1 MMPRRQRALDIL
13 VIIILTLLI
22 GCILILACGANP
34 AEAFLLFIQGI
45 FKNKSSM
52 VEVLVKACPLILTA
66 LGCSVAY
73 RTGFFTIGAEGQFY
87 VGAMVTAML
96 SLNLTPVPGVPRIV
110 LALAGGFIGGGL
122 WALIAAVLKARFD
135 ISEIIIT
142 IMLNY
147 IAIYFL
153 GYAVRSFLMDPEG
166 NVPQSAKIPQ
176 DGQLR
181 IMFTGTRFH
190 PGIIIAVLCVI
201 AVWFLMTRMTVGY
214 ELKVVGLNQRA
225 AAVNGISVMKNIIL
239 SAFLSGGFAALA
251 GGIEVLAVQK
261 KLLEGISAECGYT
274 AVLIA
279 LIAGNHPLGVLA
291 AAVVYAAVQTV
302 AGSMQRQLGVP
313 SSIVN
318 ILIGAVVILIL
329 AKDLFHLK
337 GKHSRQQT
345 GRMEKPDGGSRPAGN
360 QAGGSPGNHA
370 DGPQGVPDRKGGSQ
384 I

>member
-1 MMPRRQRALDIL
+1 MMQRHQKALEII

-22 GCILILACGANP
+22 GSILILSCGANP
-34 AEAFLLFIQGI
+34 AEALGLFFQGI

-52 VEVLVKACPLILTA
+52 AEVLVKACPLILTA

-87 VGAMVTAML
+87 IGAMITAML
-96 SLNLTPVPGVPRIV
+96 SLNLPQVPGVPRIV
-110 LALAGGFIGGGL
+110 IALAGGFIGGGL

-190 PGIIIAVLCVI
+190 PGIIIAVLCVLV
-201 AVWFLMTRMTVGY
+201 VWFLMTRMTVGY
-214 ELKVVGLNQRA
+214 ELKVVGMNQRA

-239 SAFLSGGFAALA
+239 SAFLSGGLAALA

-291 AAVVYAAVQTV
+291 AAIIYAAVQTG

-318 ILIGAVVILIL
+318 ILIGAVVVLIL
-329 AKDLFHLK
+329 AKDLFHPGRK
-337 GKHSRQQT
+337 SPAHQTGKRGPGDRPQQT
-345 GRMEKPDGGSRPAGN
+345 GDQK
-360 QAGGSPGNHA
+360 
-370 DGPQGVPDRKGGSQ
+370 DRDQEDSKEKGGAQ

>member
-1 MMPRRQRALDIL
+1 MMQRYQKSLEIII
-13 VIIILTLLI
+13 IIILTLLI
-22 GCILILACGANP
+22 GSILILSCGANP
-34 AEAFLLFIQGI
+34 AEALGLFFQGI

-52 VEVLVKACPLILTA
+52 AEVLVKACPLILTA

-87 VGAMVTAML
+87 VGAMITAML
-96 SLNLTPVPGVPRIV
+96 SLNLPQVPGVPRIV
-110 LALAGGFIGGGL
+110 IALAGGFIGGGL

-190 PGIIIAVLCVI
+190 PGIIIAVLCVLV
-201 AVWFLMTRMTVGY
+201 VWFLMTRMTVGY
-214 ELKVVGLNQRA
+214 ELKVVGMNQRA

-291 AAVVYAAVQTV
+291 AAIIYAAVQTG

-318 ILIGAVVILIL
+318 ILIGAVVVLIL
-329 AKDLFHLK
+329 AKDLFHPGRK
-337 GKHSRQQT
+337 SPAHQT
-345 GRMEKPDGGSRPAGN
+345 GKRGSGEGGA
-360 QAGGSPGNHA
+360 
-370 DGPQGVPDRKGGSQ
+370 Q

>member
-1 MMPRRQRALDIL
+1 MMQRHQKALEIL

-22 GCILILACGANP
+22 GSILILSCGANP
-34 AEAFLLFIQGI
+34 AEALGLFFQGI

-52 VEVLVKACPLILTA
+52 AEVLVKACPLILTA

-87 VGAMVTAML
+87 VGAMITAML
-96 SLNLTPVPGVPRIV
+96 SLNLPQVPGVPRIV
-110 LALAGGFIGGGL
+110 IALAGGFIGGGL

-190 PGIIIAVLCVI
+190 PGIIIAVLCVLV
-201 AVWFLMTRMTVGY
+201 VWFLMTRMTVGY
-214 ELKVVGLNQRA
+214 ELKVVGMNQRA

-239 SAFLSGGFAALA
+239 SAFLSGGLAALA

-291 AAVVYAAVQTV
+291 AAIIYAAVQTG

-318 ILIGAVVILIL
+318 ILIGAVVVLIL
-329 AKDLFHLK
+329 AKDLFHPGRK
-337 GKHSRQQT
+337 SPAHQTGKRGPGDRPQQT
-345 GRMEKPDGGSRPAGN
+345 GDQK
-360 QAGGSPGNHA
+360 
-370 DGPQGVPDRKGGSQ
+370 DRDQEDSKEKGGAQ

>member
-1 MMPRRQRALDIL
+1 MMQRHQKALEIL

-22 GCILILACGANP
+22 GSILILSCGANP
-34 AEAFLLFIQGI
+34 AEALGLFFQGI

-52 VEVLVKACPLILTA
+52 AEVLVKACPLILTA

-87 VGAMVTAML
+87 VGAMITAML
-96 SLNLTPVPGVPRIV
+96 SLNLPQVPGVPRIV
-110 LALAGGFIGGGL
+110 IALAGGFIGGGL

-190 PGIIIAVLCVI
+190 PGIIIAVLCVLV
-201 AVWFLMTRMTVGY
+201 VWFLMTRMTVGY
-214 ELKVVGLNQRA
+214 ELKVVGMNQRA

-239 SAFLSGGFAALA
+239 SAFLSGGLAALA

-291 AAVVYAAVQTV
+291 AAIIYAAVQTG

-318 ILIGAVVILIL
+318 ILIGAVVVLIL
-329 AKDLFHLK
+329 AKDLFHPRRK
-337 GKHSRQQT
+337 APAHQTGKRGPGDRPQQT
-345 GRMEKPDGGSRPAGN
+345 GDQK
-360 QAGGSPGNHA
+360 
-370 DGPQGVPDRKGGSQ
+370 DRDQEDSKEKGGAQ

>member
-1 MMPRRQRALDIL
+1 MMQRHQKALEII

-22 GCILILACGANP
+22 GSILILSCGANP
-34 AEAFLLFIQGI
+34 AEALGLFFQGI

-52 VEVLVKACPLILTA
+52 AEVLVKACPLILTA

-87 VGAMVTAML
+87 IGAMITAML
-96 SLNLTPVPGVPRIV
+96 SLNLPQVPGVPRIV
-110 LALAGGFIGGGL
+110 IALAGGFIGGGL

-190 PGIIIAVLCVI
+190 PGIIIAVLCVLV
-201 AVWFLMTRMTVGY
+201 VWFLMTRMTVGY
-214 ELKVVGLNQRA
+214 ELKVVGMNQRA

-239 SAFLSGGFAALA
+239 SAFLSGGLAALA

-291 AAVVYAAVQTV
+291 AAIIYAAVQTG

-318 ILIGAVVILIL
+318 ILIGAVVVLIL
-329 AKDLFHLK
+329 AKDLFHPGRK
-337 GKHSRQQT
+337 SPAHQTGKRGPGDRPQQT
-345 GRMEKPDGGSRPAGN
+345 GDQK
-360 QAGGSPGNHA
+360 
-370 DGPQGVPDRKGGSQ
+370 DRYQEDSKEKGGAQ

>member
-1 MMPRRQRALDIL
+1 MMQRHQKALEII

-22 GCILILACGANP
+22 GSILILSCGANP
-34 AEAFLLFIQGI
+34 AEALGLFFQGI

-52 VEVLVKACPLILTA
+52 AEVLVKACPLILTA

-87 VGAMVTAML
+87 IGAMITAML
-96 SLNLTPVPGVPRIV
+96 SLNLPQVPGVPRIV
-110 LALAGGFIGGGL
+110 IALAGGFIGGGL

-190 PGIIIAVLCVI
+190 PGIIIAVLCVLV
-201 AVWFLMTRMTVGY
+201 VWFLMTRMTVGY
-214 ELKVVGLNQRA
+214 ELKVVGMNQRA

-239 SAFLSGGFAALA
+239 SAFLSGGLAALA

-291 AAVVYAAVQTV
+291 AAIIYAAVQTG

-318 ILIGAVVILIL
+318 ILIGAVVVLIL
-329 AKDLFHLK
+329 AKDLFHPRRK
-337 GKHSRQQT
+337 SPAHQTGKRGPGDRPQQT
-345 GRMEKPDGGSRPAGN
+345 GDQK
-360 QAGGSPGNHA
+360 
-370 DGPQGVPDRKGGSQ
+370 DRYQEDSKEKGGAQ